1 MPDYDFSQV
10 DAAIIDPQLNTARVF
25 RDVLARLSFR
35 RIELFDSVKAAIGL
49 LSAGTP
55 DLVLVD
61 ADGESDESF
70 RFIRALRNEPGVP
83 NPFTGL
89 IVTTWAP
96 TPALLARVANVG
108 ADDLLLKPVSPKQ
121 VRDRIIAL
129 VEARKGFVITA
140 DYTGPDRRKAPRE
153 GAQVPV
159 LDAPNTL
166 RMKASGQWSHAA
178 VRPLMT
184 EANAFVV
191 EQKRIRASIQV
202 AFLAEFAKP
211 GLMRPVAERSAL
223 DHIGRIGGFIDD
235 LLRRLPDDGSLA
247 HVETVAKSVKRLADK
262 LRAQAEQG
270 AIDSD
275 DVDQLQTLSRALMQG
290 VDPDRSLG
298 DMTREVTTAVT
309 GYRNRLEQMA
319 QAKAAAQAVQAAA
332 PAEDGVT
339 VPPAATAEAAQPQA
353 PAP

>member
-10 DAAIIDPQLNTARVF
+10 DAAIIDPQMNTARVF
-25 RDVLARLSFR
+25 RDVLARMSFR

-49 LSAGTP
+49 MSAGTP
-55 DLVLVD
+55 DLILVD
-61 ADGESDESF
+61 ADGEGDEAF

-96 TPALLARVANVG
+96 TPALLGRVANVG

-121 VRDRIIAL
+121 VKERVVAL
-129 VEARKGFVITA
+129 IEARKGFVITA

-166 RMKASGQWSHAA
+166 RMKATGQWSHAA
-178 VRPLMT
+178 VRPLMA
-184 EANAFVV
+184 EATAFVV

-211 GLMRPVAERSAL
+211 GLLRPVAERSAL

-235 LLRRLPDDGSLA
+235 LLRRLPEDGSLA

-262 LRAQAEQG
+262 LRAHAQG

-275 DVDQLQTLSRALMQG
+275 DVEQLQTLSRALMQG

-319 QAKAAAQAVQAAA
+319 QAKAAALAVQAAPP
-332 PAEDGVT
+332 PAEDGAAA
-339 VPPAATAEAAQPQA
+339 PPTAGAGAAQPQA
-353 PAP
+353 SAP